1 VKRSLS
7 EALAEHREAMFPK
20 LITELLQDGYKV
32 NFSAP
37 GHSMFPTIMANE
49 NIMVEPIDPET
60 VRLADIILYRTNGQL
75 IAHRV
80 IRIEKE
86 INDAITV
93 SQSPK
98 NAQSNLFIKGDSP
111 LYKRSAPQAQRS
123 SSEALQ
129 FVFRGDAAAVACDEP
144 VKASQILGK
153 VISIE
158 RYGCSINPYSSTHKL
173 SCFALFWMARM
184 KRLPQIIFSIFSLY
198 RRYKDAGMKKV
209 GK

>member
-1 VKRSLS
+1 
-7 EALAEHREAMFPK
+7 
-20 LITELLQDGYKV
+20 
-32 NFSAP
+32 
-37 GHSMFPTIMANE
+37 MANE

-80 IRIEKE
+80 VG
-86 INDAITV
+86 INMLTGNSSPSHSDRDT
-93 SQSPK
+93 QS
-98 NAQSNLFIKGDSP
+98 SVLSP
-111 LYKRSAPQAQRS
+111 RP
-123 SSEALQ
+123 
-129 FVFRGDAAAVACDEP
+129 FFTFRGDAAAVACDEP